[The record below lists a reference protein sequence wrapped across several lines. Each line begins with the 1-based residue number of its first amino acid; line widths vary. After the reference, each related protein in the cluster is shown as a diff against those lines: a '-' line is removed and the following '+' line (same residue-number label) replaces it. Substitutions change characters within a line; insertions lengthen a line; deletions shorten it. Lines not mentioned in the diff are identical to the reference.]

1 MPPPPNATIVTPT
14 MMARIAEKRPL
25 TPGRSSLAS
34 SASRRTRVPGPE
46 RLTDVLHRFFHR
58 DLGCVGGFLEVRIDN
73 VPLVSVRLV
82 GLAASTGH
90 AHLFPLFL
98 AASVRMASRPMR
110 IQTSGSTI
118 CS

>member
-34 SASRRTRVPGPE
+34 SASRRTGVPGPE
-46 RLTDVLHRFFHR
+46 RLTDVLHRFLHR
-58 DLGCVGGFLEVRIDN
+58 DLGCVGSFLEVRIDN

-90 AHLFPLFL
+90 AHLFPSLSGGF
-98 AASVRMASRPMR
+98 RMDGFPTHAHPNVW
-110 IQTSGSTI
+110 INDL
-118 CS
+118 